1 MKYTNMQLNNGIEDN
16 HDWPCRVTGH
26 LMMIDLIW
34 VDKQRDFRKL
44 NSCPRFRKK
53 RNCVGKPLKKIKILR
68 EGERENVNKF
78 CFGIKIGAIYILRC
92 YMLLYFFLNFVGR
105 YAPVLRMHQRSVYAS
120 MD

>member
-1 MKYTNMQLNNGIEDN
+1 MQLNNGIEDN

-53 RNCVGKPLKKIKILR
+53 RNCVGKPLKKIKNIEGGRAR
-68 EGERENVNKF
+68 ECE
-78 CFGIKIGAIYILRC
+78 
-92 YMLLYFFLNFVGR
+92 
-105 YAPVLRMHQRSVYAS
+105 
-120 MD
+120 